1 MPSTNLVDAMKKG
14 YRQLFLVLILL
25 FIIGQQ
31 IAGAASK
38 EEIEIRVNAT
48 IEVFNQ
54 RVKGGG
60 QFLQNAKGILV
71 FPNIVKAGFIIGAE
85 FGEGA
90 LRINGKTVD
99 YYRTTGASFGL
110 QVGAQ
115 TKSIIIVFLEDEALR
130 KFRNSAGWEAGV
142 DGSIALVG
150 TGAGGSIDSTNVS
163 DPIIAFAF
171 GNKGLML
178 NLTLEG
184 SKYTRIKK

>member
-1 MPSTNLVDAMKKG
+1 MPLTNLVDAMKKV
-14 YRQLFLVLILL
+14 YRQLFLVLIVL
-25 FIIGQQ
+25 FTASQQ
-31 IAGAASK
+31 IASAAGK

-54 RVKGGG
+54 RVKEGG

-130 KFRNSAGWEAGV
+130 KFRNSAGWEAGI

-150 TGAGGSIDSTNVS
+150 TGAGGSIDSTNIS

>member
-1 MPSTNLVDAMKKG
+1 MTNTYL
-14 YRQLFLVLILL
+14 RLLLLFSLFLFVH
-25 FIIGQQ
+25 QQ
-31 IAGAASK
+31 AFAASK
-38 EEIEIRVNAT
+38 EEIEIRVDAT

-54 RVKGGG
+54 RIKEGRE
-60 QFLQNAKGILV
+60 FLQQAKGVLV
-71 FPNIVKAGFIIGAE
+71 FPNIVKAGFIVGAE

-90 LRINGKTVD
+90 LRIRGKTVD

-115 TKSIIIVFLEDEALR
+115 TKSIIIVFLEEKALR
-130 KFRNSAGWEAGV
+130 KFRTSAGWEAGV
-142 DGSIALVG
+142 DGSIALADI
-150 TGAGGSIDSTNVS
+150 GAGGSIDSTNVS

>member
-1 MPSTNLVDAMKKG
+1 MKKV
-14 YRQLFLVLILL
+14 YRQLFISLL
-25 FIIGQQ
+25 LMFAMLPQ

-38 EEIEIRVNAT
+38 QEIEIRVDAT
-48 IEVFNQ
+48 IDVFNQ
-54 RVKGGG
+54 RVKEGHE
-60 QFLQNAKGILV
+60 FLRNAKGILV
-71 FPNIVKAGFIIGAE
+71 FPNIVKAGFIVGAE

-90 LRINGKTVD
+90 LRIKGKTVD

-115 TKSIIIVFLEDEALR
+115 TKSIIIVFLEEEALR
-130 KFRNSAGWEAGV
+130 KFRTSSGWEAGV

-184 SKYTRIKK
+184 SKYTRVKK

>member
-1 MPSTNLVDAMKKG
+1 MRKRYATFCLVT
-14 YRQLFLVLILL
+14 LIPFLLMCQSVAA
-25 FIIGQQ
+25 
-31 IAGAASK
+31 AGK

-54 RVKGGG
+54 RVTEGRA
-60 QFLQNAKGILV
+60 FLENAKGILV
-71 FPNIVKAGFIIGAE
+71 FPNIVKAGFIVGAE

-90 LRINGKTVD
+90 LQIKGKTVD
-99 YYRTTGASFGL
+99 YYRTTGASFGF
-110 QVGAQ
+110 QIGAQ
-115 TKSIIIVFLEDEALR
+115 TKSLIIVFLEEEALR
-130 KFRNSAGWEAGV
+130 HFRTSANWEVGV
-142 DGSIALVG
+142 DGSIALADV
-150 TGAGGSIDSTNVS
+150 GAGGSIDSTNIS

>member
-1 MPSTNLVDAMKKG
+1 MPSTNLVDAMKKV
-14 YRQLFLVLILL
+14 YRQLFLVLIVLCTAS
-25 FIIGQQ
+25 QQ
-31 IAGAASK
+31 HAGAAGK

-54 RVKGGG
+54 RVKEGG

-150 TGAGGSIDSTNVS
+150 TGAGGSIDSTNIS